1 MDLWCKN
8 KKIMVF
14 FYFCLSNH
22 SKRHLIMKKS
32 ALLLLLF
39 GLGFIHH
46 ATAQERAIIQGYCK
60 DENGKVIENVSVYV
74 HDSLLVSVT
83 DEQGRFTYGFA
94 KEGMKL
100 RFAHMVFE
108 PTYYTIKEKDINGKN
123 LTVRM
128 KTRSHELLEVTV
140 TANAPHIAF
149 DNPVMSVIDYT
160 IREDGIYLIVYRR
173 RNSTLLHLS
182 FDGDTL
188 HELPISSRYKRL
200 NKDAFGDIYALNDY
214 QASQIGFID
223 FGNGKKGMMN
233 FYNSMSRKTFQDK
246 FSPILAAI
254 DSVYITGRYFYYNK
268 EMGYYR
274 HRLGS
279 DKEPE
284 PLHYIVD
291 EEARDDIWLLLHT
304 GGIGDNFWV
313 TDPIYNPI
321 YAINDK
327 FYIFAYTD
335 RETLV
340 LDKEGNKLE
349 RYPLTFHEYRKWN
362 GKMVPDRRW
371 KQKMMMDAARKEF
384 YTFFV
389 TDGIYT
395 LKRIDLKTGTVT
407 SVMDLSG
414 YPFAQNLRIHDG
426 VLYFIYPTGIN
437 KRKAL
442 YQLRVE

>member
-1 MDLWCKN
+1 MILYFCPVKKLNTVKN
-8 KKIMVF
+8 LTLFLLFFGMVF
-14 FYFCLSNH
+14 
-22 SKRHLIMKKS
+22 
-32 ALLLLLF
+32 
-39 GLGFIHH
+39 IHQ
-46 ATAQERAIIQGYCK
+46 AIAQERQIIQGYCK
-60 DENGKVIENVSVYV
+60 DENGKPIENVSVYV

-83 DEQGRFTYGFA
+83 DEQGRFTYSLA
-94 KEGMKL
+94 KSGLKL

-128 KTRSHELLEVTV
+128 KTKSHELLEVEI

-149 DNPVMSVIDYT
+149 DNPVMTVIDYT
-160 IREDGIYLIVYRR
+160 LREDGIYLIAYRR
-173 RNSTLLHLS
+173 RNSALLHLS
-182 FDGDTL
+182 FDLDTL
-188 HELPISSRYKRL
+188 HELPISSRYKYL
-200 NKDAFGDIYALNDY
+200 NKDAFGDIYAINDY
-214 QASQIGFID
+214 QASLVGFMELD
-223 FGNGKKGMMN
+223 NGKKMMMN
-233 FYNSMSRKTFQDK
+233 FYHSMSRKAFYDK
-246 FSPILAAI
+246 FSGIVAAI

-279 DKEPE
+279 DEEPE
-284 PLHYIVD
+284 LLHYIVD
-291 EEARDDIWLLLHT
+291 EEGRDDIWLLTHT
-304 GGIGDNFWV
+304 RGGIGANFWV
-313 TDPIYNPI
+313 ADPIYNPI
-321 YAINDK
+321 YTCDNK
-327 FYIFAYTD
+327 FYLFAYTD
-335 RETLV
+335 HETLV
-340 LDKEGNKLE
+340 FDAAGNELE

-414 YPFAQNLRIHDG
+414 YPFAQNMRIHNG

-442 YQLRVE
+442 YQVKIE

>member
-1 MDLWCKN
+1 
-8 KKIMVF
+8 MVF
-14 FYFCLSNH
+14 FH
-22 SKRHLIMKKS
+22 QAI
-32 ALLLLLF
+32 
-39 GLGFIHH
+39 
-46 ATAQERAIIQGYCK
+46 AQERQIIQGYCK
-60 DENGKVIENVSVYV
+60 DENGKPIENVSVYV

-83 DEQGRFTYGFA
+83 DEQGRFTYSLA
-94 KEGMKL
+94 KSDLKL

-128 KTRSHELLEVTV
+128 KTKSHELLEVEI

-149 DNPVMSVIDYT
+149 DNPVMTVIDYT
-160 IREDGIYLIVYRR
+160 LREDGIYLIAYRR
-173 RNSTLLHLS
+173 RNSALLHLS
-182 FDGDTL
+182 FDLDTL
-188 HELPISSRYKRL
+188 HELPISSRYKYL

-214 QASQIGFID
+214 QASLVGFMELD
-223 FGNGKKGMMN
+223 NGKKMMMN
-233 FYNSMSRKTFQDK
+233 FYHSMSRKAFYDK
-246 FSPILAAI
+246 FSGIVAAI

-279 DKEPE
+279 DEEPE
-284 PLHYIVD
+284 LLHYIVD
-291 EEARDDIWLLLHT
+291 EEGRDDIWLLTHT
-304 GGIGDNFWV
+304 RGGIGANFWV
-313 TDPIYNPI
+313 ADPIYNPI
-321 YAINDK
+321 YAIDNK
-327 FYIFAYTD
+327 FYLFAYTD
-335 RETLV
+335 HETIV
-340 LDKEGNKLE
+340 FDAVGNELE
-349 RYPLTFHEYRKWN
+349 RHPLTFHEYRKWN
-362 GKMVPDRRW
+362 GKMEPDRRW
-371 KQKMMMDAARKEF
+371 KQKMMVDAARKEF

-414 YPFAQNLRIHDG
+414 YPFAQNMRVHDG

-442 YQLRVE
+442 YQVKIE

>member
-1 MDLWCKN
+1 M
-8 KKIMVF
+8 KKLTLFLLFFGMVF
-14 FYFCLSNH
+14 
-22 SKRHLIMKKS
+22 
-32 ALLLLLF
+32 
-39 GLGFIHH
+39 IHQ
-46 ATAQERAIIQGYCK
+46 AIAQERQIIQGYCK
-60 DENGKVIENVSVYV
+60 DENGKAIENVSVYV

-83 DEQGRFTYGFA
+83 DEQGRFTYSLA
-94 KEGMKL
+94 KTGLKL

-128 KTRSHELLEVTV
+128 KTKSHELLEVEI

-149 DNPVMSVIDYT
+149 DNPVMTVIDYT
-160 IREDGIYLIVYRR
+160 IREDGIYLIAYRR
-173 RNSTLLHLS
+173 RNSALLHLS

-188 HELPISSRYKRL
+188 HELPISSRYKYL

-214 QASQIGFID
+214 QASLVGFMELD
-223 FGNGKKGMMN
+223 NGKKMMMN
-233 FYNSMSRKTFQDK
+233 FYHSMSRKAFYDK
-246 FSPILAAI
+246 FSGIVAAI

-279 DKEPE
+279 DEEPE
-284 PLHYIVD
+284 LLHYIVD
-291 EEARDDIWLLLHT
+291 EEGRDDIWLLTHT
-304 GGIGDNFWV
+304 RGGIGANFWV
-313 TDPIYNPI
+313 ADPIYNPI
-321 YAINDK
+321 YAIDNK
-327 FYIFAYTD
+327 FYLFAYTD
-335 RETLV
+335 HETIV
-340 LDKEGNKLE
+340 FDAEGNELE

-362 GKMVPDRRW
+362 GKMEPDRRW

-395 LKRIDLKTGTVT
+395 LKRIDLKTGTIT

-414 YPFAQNLRIHDG
+414 YPFAQNMRIHDG

-442 YQLRVE
+442 YQVKIE